1 MLTDE
6 EIVSKALSEDIHHY
20 GLLVERYADYLFGL
34 GMRLTSGDSSLS
46 KDIAQQT
53 FLNSFT
59 YLKSFNTKK
68 KYKPWLTGIAINC
81 FKDLRR
87 DQREFANEVDA
98 NELQSGPDA
107 EDFSE
112 FYRLIKPLSDEERPL
127 FVLKYIYGFK
137 DNEIATISDQKVGTV
152 KSKLSRALEKLR

>member
-1 MLTDE
+1 MIATAMLDE
-6 EIVSKALSEDIHHY
+6 EIVSKALEDIHHY

-68 KYKPWLTGIAINC
+68 KYKVATGIAINC

-87 DQREFANEVDA
+87 DQEN
-98 NELQSGPDA
+98 
-107 EDFSE
+107 
-112 FYRLIKPLSDEERPL
+112 
-127 FVLKYIYGFK
+127 
-137 DNEIATISDQKVGTV
+137 
-152 KSKLSRALEKLR
+152 LRMK